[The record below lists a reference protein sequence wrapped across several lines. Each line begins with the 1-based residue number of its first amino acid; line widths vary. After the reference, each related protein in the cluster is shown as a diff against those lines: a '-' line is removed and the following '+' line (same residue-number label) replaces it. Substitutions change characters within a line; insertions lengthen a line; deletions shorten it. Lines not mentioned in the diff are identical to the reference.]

1 MNCTNLRIPSPSRP
15 TFACFSS
22 NTVALAAAIAIWIQ
36 STFAVAQAAPEPAPL
51 APETPPLAAPADTPA
66 PMVGAPEAMPPA
78 APPPSGIPET
88 PIPGAP
94 TEAATTPAPMPTA
107 AELKAPSLHVAAWIR
122 VGGRLQGSKDPKKL
136 NDQSFD
142 TVYGEVHLD
151 GTVFDHVS
159 VTLNL
164 NANGLEG
171 KAGIEDAILG
181 FDFIPEAHLW
191 LGQMLVPADRANYSG
206 PFFMI
211 PWNYPGILSAGSST
225 VTILPKEGLT
235 GGRNTGA
242 TLWGDIGG
250 GKLKYLLGVF
260 DFSDVTQGLLF
271 SGRLN
276 FDIIGKEPGFFGNAS
291 YFGEQDVLAVGL
303 SGQYQR
309 QGSVGAAPMVPA
321 GMTAA
326 AAPKDNYGEVS
337 ADLLA
342 EFKLG
347 DSGGWFTAEGAYYHF
362 EGDYQAVKNGF
373 FALLA
378 IATPKVGIGNIQPMV
393 RLQYGKGD
401 VGLKVS
407 QIDASVAYLIKG
419 PGLRVTLNYLHTDLG
434 MSRVA
439 NALQIGTQGIFF

>member
-1 MNCTNLRIPSPSRP
+1 MNRTNPRLTRSL
-15 TFACFSS
+15 ACFSI
-22 NTVALAAAIAIWIQ
+22 TMALAAAR
-36 STFAVAQAAPEPAPL
+36 STAAAQAAPEPAPPPTAATPEAP
-51 APETPPLAAPADTPA
+51 APEVAPPPP
-66 PMVGAPEAMPPA
+66 AMPPA
-78 APPPSGIPET
+78 PPPAALET

-94 TEAATTPAPMPTA
+94 TEALTTPPPTPTPAEIKAPM
-107 AELKAPSLHVAAWIR
+107 LHVAAWLR
-122 VGGRLQGSKDPKKL
+122 AGGRLQGSNDPKKL

-142 TVYGEVHLD
+142 TVYGELHVD
-151 GTVFDHVS
+151 GTVYDHVS
-159 VTLNL
+159 LTLNL

-181 FDFIPEAHLW
+181 FDFIPEVHLW

-211 PWNYPGILSAGSST
+211 PWNYPGILTVGSHT

-242 TLWGDIGG
+242 TLWGDLAG
-250 GKLKYLLGVF
+250 GKFKYVLGAF
-260 DFSDVTQGLLF
+260 DFSDVKQGLLF

-291 YFGEQDVLAVGL
+291 YFGEQDILALGV

-309 QGSVGAAPMVPA
+309 KGSVGAIPMSGGMATGPAP
-321 GMTAA
+321 T
-326 AAPKDNYGEVS
+326 DNYGEVE

-347 DSGGWFTAEGAYYHF
+347 GSGGWITAEGAYYHF
-362 EGDYQAVKNGF
+362 AGDYQAVSNGF

-378 IATPKVGIGNIQPMV
+378 IATPKVGLGNIQPMV

-401 VGLKVS
+401 MGLKVS
-407 QIDASVAYLIKG
+407 QLDASVAYLLKG
-419 PGLRVTLNYLHTDLG
+419 PGLRVTAGYMHTDLG
-434 MSRVA
+434 MSRVG
-439 NALQIGTQGIFF
+439 NALQIGAQGIFF